1 MAKIFV
7 TRRIPEAGLEM
18 LRKAEHEVVINEK
31 DEVLTREELLGELKK
46 QPYDAVLCLLTDKID
61 EEVMVAVPSAK
72 IFANYAV
79 GFDNIDVA
87 AAKAR
92 GVWVTNTPGISTNAV
107 AEFTL
112 TLMLAVAKRVVEADQ
127 FIRDGKYGGWV
138 PMLFLGSE
146 LAGKTLG
153 IVGLGRIGGRVAE
166 IAQKGFGMK
175 VIYADIVRNEKAEEE
190 LGLHFHPM
198 LETLLREA
206 DFVSL
211 NVPLTDSTRH
221 LMNRERLAELKPTAI
236 LINTA
241 RGPVVDELALIEA
254 LKNKKIA
261 GAGLD
266 VYEFEPKLSEG
277 LAALDNVILTPHIA
291 SATDFARDGM
301 SRLAAENI
309 LAALEGKTP
318 PNALS

>member
-1 MAKIFV
+1 MSKIFV
-7 TRRIPEAGLEM
+7 TRRIPEMGLEM
-18 LRKAEHEVVINEK
+18 LRRAGHEVVVSEK
-31 DEVLTREELLGELKK
+31 NAALTREELLTALKVV
-46 QPYDAVLCLLTDKID
+46 PYDAVLCLLADKID
-61 EEVMVAVPSAK
+61 EEVFVAAPSAK

-92 GVWVTNTPGISTNAV
+92 GVWVTNTPGTSTNAV

-112 TLMLAVAKRVVEADQ
+112 TLLLAVAKRVVEADQ
-127 FIRDGKYGGWV
+127 FIRDGKYSGWV
-138 PMLFLGSE
+138 PMLFMGSE
-146 LAGKTLG
+146 LTGKTLG

-175 VIYADIVRNEKAEEE
+175 VIYSDIVRNEKAEEE

-198 LETLLREA
+198 LETLLRES
-206 DFVSL
+206 DFISL

-221 LMNRERLAELKPTAI
+221 LINCERLAELKPTAI
-236 LINTA
+236 LINTS
-241 RGPVVDELALIEA
+241 RGPVIDEVALVET

-277 LAALDNVILTPHIA
+277 LTFLPNVVLTPHIA
-291 SATDFARDGM
+291 SATDFAREGM

-309 LAALEGKTP
+309 LAALAGKTP
-318 PNALS
+318 GNVLA